1 MQHDP
6 KIRYKQTNKQKCHY
20 RTQWMTSYAPNWYIY
35 TCIERMRFTY
45 TYHINAFNLIQIPY
59 TLKGKIPVGHSV
71 VQ

>member
-35 TCIERMRFTY
+35 TCIERMRCTY
-45 TYHINAFNLIQIPY
+45 TYHINASIQISKNF
-59 TLKGKIPVGHSV
+59 KGKIPVGHSV
-71 VQ
+71 VHK

>member
-6 KIRYKQTNKQKCHY
+6 KTRYKRTNKQKSHY

-35 TCIERMRFTY
+35 TCIENEMY
-45 TYHINAFNLIQIPY
+45 MYIPY
-59 TLKGKIPVGHSV
+59 KCINTNIKHLTVGHSV